1 MSFKRQKGLF
11 ELLIKNVKIIGE
23 NEITDGF
30 VRTANGKITEVGK
43 ASREAE
49 NEEVIDGNGKYL
61 SPGFIDLHVHGGGGY
76 SAMGTPEDIVKMAT
90 AHMNYGTTS
99 ILPTTLAAPIA
110 QLKTAL
116 LNIKEAKRIC
126 KTSNILGAHLEGP
139 FLSPEMCGAQSPE
152 NILVPSQ
159 NEYESLL
166 DLWDGLKIMGAAPE
180 TDGGMVLGEELK
192 KRGIVA
198 SIAHSS
204 GDYDTA
210 KEAIKH
216 GYSDVTHLYNACTS
230 CYKRGIFRR
239 AGTVEAALTHDELTA
254 QVIADLCH
262 LPLGVLKLIYRC
274 KGADKMYLITDGLEY
289 SATETKEGTL
299 VMQKNGVP
307 AIYEDGVMKLADR
320 SCIAGSVATTDRLVR
335 NMYKMVGVPL
345 CDAVKMASL
354 TPARVIG
361 IDSKKGKIEKDFD
374 ADLIM
379 FDDDINISFVMV
391 GGSVVK
397 A

>member
-1 MSFKRQKGLF
+1 M
-11 ELLIKNVKIIGE
+11 
-23 NEITDGF
+23 
-30 VRTANGKITEVGK
+30 
-43 ASREAE
+43 
-49 NEEVIDGNGKYL
+49 
-61 SPGFIDLHVHGGGGY
+61 
-76 SAMGTPEDIVKMAT
+76 
-90 AHMNYGTTS
+90 
-99 ILPTTLAAPIA
+99 
-110 QLKTAL
+110 
-116 LNIKEAKRIC
+116 
-126 KTSNILGAHLEGP
+126 
-139 FLSPEMCGAQSPE
+139 
-152 NILVPSQ
+152 
-159 NEYESLL
+159 
-166 DLWDGLKIMGAAPE
+166 
-180 TDGGMVLGEELK
+180 
-192 KRGIVA
+192 A

-335 NMYKMVGVPL
+335 NMYKRVGVPL
-345 CDAVKMASL
+345 CDAVKWPHL
-354 TPARVIG
+354 LRQG
-361 IDSKKGKIEKDFD
+361 
-374 ADLIM
+374 
-379 FDDDINISFVMV
+379 
-391 GGSVVK
+391 
-397 A
+397 